1 MFAMY
6 GHGVTLGCSGA
17 SRCRGV
23 VRLGFDPKEHCRV
36 WLRPSGVARDTREV
50 WSPYES
56 CRRWPILR
64 RRVCYRRHVAG
75 LLLHQDL
82 GQRFRPGRRRP
93 KLRVLH
99 RRSEATGRGVSAAA
113 QRSGPAARRRCRH
126 GPAQC
131 RRHRHHRPAQPGRG
145 GPRRGCPGRRVQV
158 VRPDGCSA
166 YPPGTVVVVHA
177 VPAMS
182 WWQVVVLAVVQGVT
196 EFLPVS
202 SSGHLAIVSRVFFA
216 GDAGASFTAVTQ
228 LGTEAAVLVYFA
240 RDIVRILKAWFSG
253 LRAAA
258 HRTADFWLGWYVIIG
273 TIPIC
278 VLGLFFK
285 DEIRS
290 GVRNLWVIAT
300 ALVVFSAVIALAER
314 IGRQS
319 RVAEQL
325 TWRDAVV
332 VGIAQTLALVP
343 GVSRSGAPISAGLF
357 LGLER
362 ELAARFGFLLAIPAV
377 FASGL
382 FSLPDA
388 FRPVSEGMSATGPQ
402 LVVAIAIA
410 FVVGLAAVAWFLRF
424 LVRHSMY
431 WFVGYRV
438 AAGVAVLI
446 LLATGVVSAT

>member
-1 MFAMY
+1 
-6 GHGVTLGCSGA
+6 
-17 SRCRGV
+17 
-23 VRLGFDPKEHCRV
+23 
-36 WLRPSGVARDTREV
+36 
-50 WSPYES
+50 
-56 CRRWPILR
+56 
-64 RRVCYRRHVAG
+64 
-75 LLLHQDL
+75 
-82 GQRFRPGRRRP
+82 
-93 KLRVLH
+93 
-99 RRSEATGRGVSAAA
+99 
-113 QRSGPAARRRCRH
+113 
-126 GPAQC
+126 
-131 RRHRHHRPAQPGRG
+131 
-145 GPRRGCPGRRVQV
+145 
-158 VRPDGCSA
+158 
-166 YPPGTVVVVHA
+166 
-177 VPAMS
+177 MS

-202 SSGHLAIVSRVFFA
+202 SSGHLAVVSRIFFA

-253 LRAAA
+253 LLAAA
-258 HRTADFWLGWYVIIG
+258 HRTADYWLGWYVIIG

-290 GVRNLWVIAT
+290 GARNLWVIAT

-314 IGRQS
+314 IGRQN
-319 RVAEQL
+319 RDVEQL

-332 VGIAQTLALVP
+332 VGVAQTLALVP
-343 GVSRSGAPISAGLF
+343 GVSRSGATISAGLF

-410 FVVGLAAVAWFLRF
+410 FAVGLAAVAWFLRF